1 MFTVHFPLGIHF
13 KHNFSYK
20 FLWRFLRTPTL
31 AFEVEIEI
39 NEISA
44 VRNREVTC
52 HLSSRVIQFNFH
64 FFCSL
69 VLFFQFYFRVSHAWN
84 SRREVEAF
92 DYHSQPSLEYF
103 SSNFNE
109 FMHFV
114 WSWKW
119 KKVKR
124 VVISLRLLHTKIL
137 KKSSFIFL
145 LKYHES
151 GGGRE
156 SLYNP
161 FCFFYYH
168 CNFTIVFSVF
178 IHYRCGGWV

>member
-64 FFCSL
+64 CFCSL

-92 DYHSQPSLEYF
+92 DYHSQPSPEYF

-119 KKVKR
+119 KRWKESSFPSACYIQKY
-124 VVISLRLLHTKIL
+124 L
-137 KKSSFIFL
+137 KKVLLFSSLSITRVEEVENL
-145 LKYHES
+145 
-151 GGGRE
+151 
-156 SLYNP
+156 
-161 FCFFYYH
+161 
-168 CNFTIVFSVF
+168 FTILSLPF
-178 IHYRCGGWV
+178 IIAVTLL